1 MKMAPFSYFA
11 VPKSPKFYD
20 ATNCS
25 AFYALAILIHSESAL
40 SGYFLMSYEC
50 QVQTPYLAS
59 KNGVLTFSL

>member
-25 AFYALAILIHSESAL
+25 AFYALAILSHSESAL
-40 SGYFLMSYEC
+40 SGYFLMSYGP
-50 QVQTPYLAS
+50 QVAQ
-59 KNGVLTFSL
+59 VL